1 MDQQTRCIEFLTNLV
16 YFKVI
21 LIIGGVQMNKSGFWK
36 VLLGIVAIALIGSL
50 TSCDLLGDDDNG
62 SSRGGRGTGELEY
75 QGETTELTQLF
86 FDDWGE
92 DTPGVY
98 NIDIYILSDD
108 LTLSGDIFL
117 DTSGTGRYVYLEMFF
132 DGPSV
137 SAGDYTFAVSE
148 AAGTFSD
155 FSDITTVV
163 DGNPTA
169 QHDLTDGN
177 VTISINGSTYTI
189 IGSVTTEAGDS
200 ATFTYEGPL
209 TGSF

>member
-1 MDQQTRCIEFLTNLV
+1 
-16 YFKVI
+16 
-21 LIIGGVQMNKSGFWK
+21 MNRLSVGK
-36 VLLGIVAIALIGSL
+36 VLVGIVVIATIVGL

-62 SSRGGRGTGELEY
+62 SSGGGRGTGELEY

-86 FDDWGE
+86 FDDLGE

-98 NIDIYILSDD
+98 IIDIYILSDD

-117 DTSGTGRYVYLEMFF
+117 DMSGTGRSVYLEMFF
-132 DGPSV
+132 DEPSV
-137 SAGDYTFAVSE
+137 SAGDYTLAGSGD
-148 AAGTFSD
+148 AGTFSSD
-155 FSDITTVV
+155 SDITTWV

-169 QHDLTDGN
+169 QHDLTGGD

-189 IGSVTTEAGDS
+189 VGSVTTEAGDS